1 MNPRQTGKLS
11 FRPDTRLFYEIMAVT
26 SGWIVLAVLLQK
38 TRIIL
43 TSSTFAGCCF
53 AGTVPLRQLG
63 YILKVDIIPS
73 FILLFTLIIFS
84 VFREFPTTAGV
95 LLLSAACAIILVNR
109 LNMRRSSSEKLKE
122 DQKQWTD
129 FYQNM

>member
-11 FRPDTRLFYEIMAVT
+11 FRPDTRLFYEIVAVT
-26 SGWIVLAVLLQK
+26 SGWIVLAVLFQK

-73 FILLFTLIIFS
+73 FILLTLIIFS